1 MRAAGTTGD
10 EHPMHENPRLRAFV
24 RAFGIAIATAA
35 VFDPEAAQAAL
46 AASDGGVRLAYVDP
60 GSGSFILQALVAT
73 LAGVAVAV
81 NAYWHKIKRLLG
93 IGAPVQDDDAAD
105 TQSSDD

>member
-10 EHPMHENPRLRAFV
+10 EYTMHENPRR

-35 VFDPEAAQAAL
+35 VFGPVAAQAAL
-46 AASDGGVRLAYVDP
+46 GASEGAVKLAYVDP
-60 GSGSFILQALVAT
+60 GSGSFIPQALVAT

-81 NAYWHKIKRLLG
+81 SAYWQKIKRFFG
-93 IGAPVQDDDAAD
+93 IGAPAQDDDAAD
-105 TQSSDD
+105 TQPSDD